1 MSNIVEIKVP
11 DIGDFK
17 DIPIVEIL
25 VKPGDSVKPEDP
37 LVSLESD
44 KATMDVPSPQAGTIK
59 EIKAKVGDKVSKGT
73 LILLLDASGAE
84 TAAAATAAPAPPPS
98 AEAPEAPTPTP
109 TIPAEARAAPGA
121 SAPYAGPAGD
131 IHTEVV

>member
-17 DIPIVEIL
+17 NIPIVEIL
-25 VKPGDSVKPEDP
+25 VKPGDSVKAEDP

-44 KATMDVPSPQAGTIK
+44 KATMEVPAPQAGTVK

-84 TAAAATAAPAPPPS
+84 AAAVPIAAEVPARI
-98 AEAPEAPTPTP
+98 AKAPEAPAQSS
-109 TIPAEARAAPGA
+109 TIP
-121 SAPYAGPAGD
+121 
-131 IHTEVV
+131 